1 MNREQAR
8 ENLKSFGVEE
18 PTDDQVT
25 AYLNQV
31 HGESKKEKDRADRL
45 KEQADKVGELERQL
59 KDLNDANLSDVEKA
73 NKATEDAN
81 HQIAELNKKI
91 ADMELK
97 AQLAEKGITGDDAD
111 KLIGADGK
119 LDIETLGKI
128 ISEREKASASAK
140 EKEIL
145 QNTPNPQGNGGSN
158 TNEADPLDVLNA
170 KKLTFGTGVDEA
182 NKDYYKV

>member
-1 MNREQAR
+1 MNREQAK
-8 ENLKSFGVEE
+8 ENLKSFGIEE
-18 PTDDQVT
+18 PTDEQVT

-45 KEQADKVGELERQL
+45 KEQADKVVELEKEL
-59 KDLNDANLSDVEKA
+59 KERNDANLSDVEKA
-73 NKATEDAN
+73 NKATEEAN
-81 HQIAELNKKI
+81 NQIAELNKKI

-97 AQLAEKGITGDDAD
+97 SQLAEKGIIGEDAEN
-111 KLIGADGK
+111 LIKDGK

-140 EKEIL
+140 EQEIL
-145 QNTPNPQGNGGSN
+145 KNTPNPQGNGGGN
-158 TNEADPLDVLNA
+158 DDADPLDVANA
-170 KKLTFGTGVDEA
+170 KKLSFGTGVDEA